1 MAGMRTGFVA
11 SLVAVA
17 VLSLARAAVAHP
29 PVSVVMDSRGFVYYS
44 DLENVWRISPTGTR
58 SLAVIGVHTHQLYVD
73 AEDRLYG
80 EDATNDDATGA
91 PYHRVWRLDPD
102 GRLSDVIPR
111 RAGYLWTYGD
121 FGFVHDRMGVAYIL
135 QHSGGPALVRIGGS
149 GRVTRTTLPRPEPG
163 FALPTADDR
172 VVITAGR
179 DLLRADPRRQQARV
193 WKANLSRL
201 TPRALEVADRH
212 TLLGLWSDRE
222 GRIYVA
228 SYAGAAV
235 IRLDRDGAEA
245 VIAHS
250 PEGWAPTGGMVG
262 PDESLWLLEMSLDGQ
277 VRVRRVMPDGTE
289 RVY

>member
-1 MAGMRTGFVA
+1 MRTGSIAVFA
-11 SLVAVA
+11 AVA
-17 VLSLARAAVAHP
+17 VLSLAKAVAAHP

-44 DLENVWRISPTGTR
+44 DLQNVWRISPTGTR
-58 SLAVIGVHTHQLYVD
+58 TIAVIGVHTHQLYLD
-73 AEDRLYG
+73 AENRLYG
-80 EDATNDDATGA
+80 EDATNDDATGQ

-102 GRLSDVIPR
+102 GTLTDVIPI
-111 RAGYLWTYGD
+111 RAGYLWDYGD

-135 QHSGGPALVRIGGS
+135 QHSGGPALVRVGAT

-179 DLLRADPRRQQARV
+179 DLLRADTRRETATV

-201 TPRALEVADRH
+201 TPRVLEVEDRH
-212 TLLGLWSDRE
+212 ALLGLWLDRE

-235 IRLDRDGAEA
+235 IRIDPDGSEA
-245 VIAHS
+245 IIARS
-250 PEGWAPTGGMVG
+250 PEGWAPSGGMVG
-262 PDESLWLLEMSLDGQ
+262 PDESLWLLELSLTGQ
-277 VRVRRVMPDGTE
+277 VRVRRVMTDGTE